1 MKPLPIVL
9 VLAFSI
15 IAPALAQDVNPPDEG
30 CPTIGLGIEGT
41 VQAVERAPSCTQ
53 AFKLMNQCSGGGL
66 SDGPVGVAVRRRCEA
81 SFLPRLKAAERRAY
95 RRELKRCLDR
105 YSNRKGSLYG
115 SLIAFCQ
122 VNHAVRLAKRY
133 ERRG

>member
-1 MKPLPIVL
+1 MGVLTAIAIV
-9 VLAFSI
+9 
-15 IAPALAQDVNPPDEG
+15 PTLAQDANQPDEA

-41 VQAVERAPSCTQ
+41 VEAVERAPSCAQ

-66 SDGPVGVAVRRRCEA
+66 SDGPVGVAVRRNCET
-81 SFLPRLKAAERRAY
+81 SFLPRLKAAELRTY

-105 YSNRKGSLYG
+105 YANRMGSLYG

-133 ERRG
+133 ERRS